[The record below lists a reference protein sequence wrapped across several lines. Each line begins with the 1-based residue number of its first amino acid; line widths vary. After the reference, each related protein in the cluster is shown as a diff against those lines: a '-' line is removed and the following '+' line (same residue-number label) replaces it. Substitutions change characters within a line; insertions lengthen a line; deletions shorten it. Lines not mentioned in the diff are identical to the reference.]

1 MLYSLKIENIAIIEQ
16 AEISFSPGLNVLTG
30 ETGAG
35 KSIIIDSINAVLG
48 ERTSRE
54 LIRSGA
60 QSARVTAVFENVSQQ
75 VKDAVEEIGASCE
88 DSTLILTRVISDSK
102 NTCRINGAPAT
113 VSMLKKIGERLV
125 NIHGQHDSQALLA
138 PDKHCGFIDSI
149 AENGALRDEYK
160 SCFSQLVRVKK
171 ELEALYTDED
181 KKAAKLELLDFQI
194 DEIEKAALRA
204 GERDELAVKK
214 NLCLNSQKVL
224 KAYNAAYAALLGAD
238 DGAGA
243 VDALQSCAQLLEN
256 AAKISPEA
264 ESAAKSAKEL
274 YYGLADLSAQ
284 VRSLRDSFDYNPEML
299 AEIDERLDIIFRLT
313 HKYGADEAA
322 VLANLEAMKL
332 EREKIVHCDEK
343 AQELEVRLVE
353 LSENLKELAAKL
365 TDSRKTAARMFEK
378 RVCEELSFLDMPN
391 VRFIVDIRP
400 ASYSS
405 KGADTVE
412 FLISANAGETPK
424 PLAKIASGGELSRT
438 MLAIKNVISAKD
450 DIATLIFDEVDAGV
464 SGRAAQKIALKLKE
478 VSDGRQVICVTHLAQ
493 IAAGADSH
501 LKISKSVEDN
511 KTYTQVS
518 VLDFEQRKYELA
530 RIMSGLEAT
539 SLQLESAEELLNA
552 AGIKN

>member
-16 AEISFSPGLNVLTG
+16 AEIYFSPGLNVLTG

-138 PDKHCGFIDSI
+138 PDKHCGFIDSL
-149 AENGALRDEYK
+149 AENGALRDEYR
-160 SCFSQLVRVKK
+160 SCFSQLVKVKK

-181 KKAAKLELLDFQI
+181 EKAARLEMLDFQI
-194 DEIEKAALRA
+194 DEIEKAALRI
-204 GERDELAVKK
+204 GERDELTVKK

-224 KAYNAAYAALLGAD
+224 KAYNAAYAALSGTD

-243 VDALQSCAQLLEN
+243 VDALQSCALLLEN

-284 VRSLRDSFDYNPEML
+284 VRSLGDSFDYNPEML

-313 HKYGADEAA
+313 HKYGADESA

-343 AQELEVRLVE
+343 AQELEAELAQ
-353 LSENLKELAAKL
+353 LSENLKQLASKL
-365 TDSRKTAARMFEK
+365 THSRKTAARMFEQ
-378 RVCEELSFLDMPN
+378 RVCDELSFLDMPN
-391 VRFIVDIRP
+391 VRFVVDIRP

-405 KGADTVE
+405 KGADALE

-424 PLAKIASGGELSRT
+424 PLARIASGGELSRT

-450 DIATLIFDEVDAGV
+450 DIATLIFDEVDSGV

-501 LKISKSVEDN
+501 LKISKSVEDD

-518 VLDFEQRKYELA
+518 VLDFEQRKHELA

-539 SLQLESAEELLNA
+539 SLQLETAEELLNA
-552 AGIKN
+552 AGVKN

>member
-138 PDKHCGFIDSI
+138 PDKHCGFIDSL
-149 AENGALRDEYK
+149 AENSALKDEYK
-160 SCFSQLVRVKK
+160 SCFSQLVKVKK

-181 KKAAKLELLDFQI
+181 EKAAKLELLDFQI
-194 DEIEKAALRA
+194 DEIEKAALRI

-224 KAYNAAYAALLGAD
+224 KAYNAAYAALSGAD

-264 ESAAKSAKEL
+264 EGAAKSAKEL

-284 VRSLRDSFDYNPEML
+284 VRSLGDSFDYNPEML

-313 HKYGADEAA
+313 HKYGADEAT

-343 AQELEVRLVE
+343 AQELETELTQ
-353 LSENLKELAAKL
+353 LSENLKQLASKL
-365 TDSRKTAARMFEK
+365 TASRKSAARIFEQK
-378 RVCEELSFLDMPN
+378 VCDELSFLDMPN
-391 VRFIVDIRP
+391 VRFVVDIRP

-405 KGADTVE
+405 KGADAVE

-424 PLAKIASGGELSRT
+424 PLARIASGGELSRT

-450 DIATLIFDEVDAGV
+450 DIATLIFDEVDSGV

-518 VLDFEQRKYELA
+518 VLGFEQRKHELA

-539 SLQLESAEELLNA
+539 SLQLETAEELLHA
-552 AGIKN
+552 AGIKS

>member
-16 AEISFSPGLNVLTG
+16 AEISFNPGLNVLTG

-60 QSARVTAVFENVSQQ
+60 HSARVTAVFEDVSQQ
-75 VKDAVEEIGASCE
+75 VKEAVEELGIPCD
-88 DSTLILTRVISDSK
+88 DSSLILTRVISDSK
-102 NTCRINGAPAT
+102 NTCHVNGAPAT

-138 PDKHCGFIDSI
+138 PDKHCGFIDSL

-160 SCFSQLVRVKK
+160 SCFSQLVKVKK

-181 KKAAKLELLDFQI
+181 EKAARLELLDFQI
-194 DEIEKAALRA
+194 DEIEKAALRI
-204 GERDELAVKK
+204 GEREELSVKK
-214 NLCLNSQKVL
+214 NMCLNSQKVL
-224 KAYNAAYAALLGAD
+224 KAYNAAYSALSGGD
-238 DGAGA
+238 DSAGA
-243 VDALQSCAQLLEN
+243 VDALQSCAVLLEN

-264 ESAAKSAKEL
+264 QNAAKSAKEL
-274 YYGLADLSAQ
+274 YYGLSDLSSQ
-284 VRSLRDSFDYNPEML
+284 VRSLGDSFDYNPEML
-299 AEIDERLDIIFRLT
+299 AEIDERLDVIFRLT

-322 VLANLEAMKL
+322 VLDNLEAMKQ

-343 AQELEVRLVE
+343 AQELENT
-353 LSENLKELAAKL
+353 LSEHSHNLKQLASRL
-365 TDSRKTAARMFEK
+365 TDSRKSAARLFEK
-378 RVCEELSFLDMPN
+378 RVCDELGFLDMPN
-391 VRFIVDIRP
+391 VRFVVDIRP

-450 DIATLIFDEVDAGV
+450 DIATLIFDEVDSGV

-478 VSDGRQVICVTHLAQ
+478 VSNGRQVICVTHLAQ
-493 IAAGADSH
+493 IAAGADCH

-511 KTYTQVS
+511 KTYTQVKM
-518 VLDFEQRKYELA
+518 LDFEQRKHELA

-539 SLQLESAEELLNA
+539 SLQLESAQELLYA
-552 AGIKN
+552 AGIKS